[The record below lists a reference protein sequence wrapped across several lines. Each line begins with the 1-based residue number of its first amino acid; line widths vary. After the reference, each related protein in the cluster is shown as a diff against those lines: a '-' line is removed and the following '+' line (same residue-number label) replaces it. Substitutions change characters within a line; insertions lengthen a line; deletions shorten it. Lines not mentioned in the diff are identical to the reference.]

1 MKKLLLSVLVVG
13 FAISSCSIEKRL
25 HQKGFNVE
33 WNKNLGSLKKD
44 KKEKQDYVS
53 SEAAEEIAVVSN
65 KTTKTPSVN
74 NNSEISVDGVTLN
87 ESNDAS
93 VFVEDI
99 TTNEVNSE
107 VSSVVNNT
115 KTEKVNSSSKVS
127 SSKEVVSSKTMN
139 STKIVKKA
147 LKNDMPKGLLY
158 LLCFLMPWLAVG
170 FATDWDI
177 KTVIINILWTFLC
190 GIPGIIH
197 AIIIV
202 GRNS

>member
-1 MKKLLLSVLVVG
+1 MLTLNNLQSPKG
-13 FAISSCSIEKRL
+13 ANRATKRL
-25 HQKGFNVE
+25 GRGQASGQGTQAGKGHKGQKARKSGHVRTGFEGNNLPLYMRLPKRGFCNVRF
-33 WNKNLGSLKKD
+33 
-44 KKEKQDYVS
+44 
-53 SEAAEEIAVVSN
+53 AESFAVV
-65 KTTKTPSVN
+65 
-74 NNSEISVDGVTLN
+74 TLEN
-87 ESNDAS
+87 
-93 VFVEDI
+93 I
-99 TTNEVNSE
+99 EVKFE
-107 VSSVVNNT
+107 

-127 SSKEVVSSKTMN
+127 SAKEVASSKSMN

>member
-1 MKKLLLSVLVVG
+1 MKKLLLAVLLVG

-53 SEAAEEIAVVSN
+53 SEAVEEIAVVSN
-65 KTTKTPSVN
+65 KTTKAPSVN
-74 NNSEISVDGVTLN
+74 NNSAISVDGVTSN
-87 ESNDAS
+87 ESNVAS

-127 SSKEVVSSKTMN
+127 SAKEVASSKSMN